1 MKDRFINKSFQD
13 KSLRLISLVNSIVA
27 EYGKQG
33 FDLTLRQLYYQ
44 LVARDYIP
52 NTVRSYK
59 RLGNIVSDAR
69 LAGLVDWSAIVD
81 RTRALRDR
89 SHWSEPQEIIHDAER
104 SYHVDFWEP
113 QASRPQVWIEKDALI
128 GVIAPTC
135 RKLDVPFFACRGYV
149 SQSEMY
155 VAAQR
160 VLWAQDNR
168 HYPVILHLGD
178 HDPSGMDMTRDIID
192 RLELMTRSRNR
203 TVDGF
208 RVSRLALNPDQIERY
223 DPPPNPTKLSDSRAG
238 KYVAEHGYSSWEL
251 DALEPSVIVDLIKT
265 AVEALIDPVLWAA
278 SQAKKDVAKRELRG
292 IRKNYAAVVEWL
304 A

>member
-1 MKDRFINKSFQD
+1 MKEQFIRKSFQD
-13 KSLRLISLVNSIVA
+13 KSRALISLVNSIVT

-59 RLGNIVSDAR
+59 RLGNIVSDGR
-69 LAGLVDWSAIVD
+69 LAGLIDWSAIVD

-89 SHWSEPQEIIHDAER
+89 PHWSEPQEILRSAEH
-104 SYHVDFWEP
+104 SYHIDFWKP
-113 QASRPQVWIEKDALI
+113 QRYRPQVWIEKDALI

-135 RKLDVPFFACRGYV
+135 QELDVPYFACRGYV

-155 VAAQR
+155 IAAKR
-160 VLWAQDNR
+160 VIRAQDDD

-192 RLELMTRSRNR
+192 RLELMTHSYNL
-203 TVDGF
+203 TASGF
-208 RVSRLALNPDQIERY
+208 RVDRLALNPDQIEKY

-238 KYVAEHGYSSWEL
+238 KYISEHGYSSWEL

-265 AVEALIDPVLWAA
+265 AIEALVDPVLWAA
-278 SQAKKDVAKRELRG
+278 SQAAKDTAKTELRG
-292 IRKNYAAVVEWL
+292 IHENYEDVVEWL
-304 A
+304 S